1 MSNRNQ
7 FFLSCFVV
15 FIVLPIGYLWSF
27 NYSAKK
33 FDGFPPLILS
43 YGKYSGILI
52 NQDYHCD
59 KTNIFG
65 NKTEVC
71 QEILN
76 YNTNYG
82 IRESDAN
89 NLLKDRQI
97 NTLLNMASADRQICI
112 SQQSFE
118 IGSANYKINNPVDCL
133 AIDERILQV
142 VKEGKY
148 KPSNGLISGFEL
160 QNLWLNQRSEELFNK
175 QIELKQKEVEKILKD
190 AK

>member
-1 MSNRNQ
+1 
-7 FFLSCFVV
+7 
-15 FIVLPIGYLWSF
+15 
-27 NYSAKK
+27 
-33 FDGFPPLILS
+33 
-43 YGKYSGILI
+43 
-52 NQDYHCD
+52 
-59 KTNIFG
+59 
-65 NKTEVC
+65 
-71 QEILN
+71 
-76 YNTNYG
+76 
-82 IRESDAN
+82 
-89 NLLKDRQI
+89 
-97 NTLLNMASADRQICI
+97 MASADRQICI

-175 QIELKQKEVEKILKD
+175 QIELKQKVVEKILKD